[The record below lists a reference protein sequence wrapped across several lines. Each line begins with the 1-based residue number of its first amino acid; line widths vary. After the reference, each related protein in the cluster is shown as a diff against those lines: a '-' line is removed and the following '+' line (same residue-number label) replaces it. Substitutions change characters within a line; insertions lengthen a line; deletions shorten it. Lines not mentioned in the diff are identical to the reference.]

1 MGILQINALHSAV
14 IEDSLAH
21 ASPLPGTFDFLKVD
35 GHWEKVSRLDGHLPF
50 TAVSGAPHVDTTK
63 TITLYRSED
72 SIFVE
77 VGAGADFID
86 G

>member
-1 MGILQINALHSAV
+1 MGILQINALHAAV
-14 IEDSLAH
+14 IEDSLTH
-21 ASPLPGTFDFLKVD
+21 ASQLPGTFDFLQVE
-35 GHWEKVSRLDGHLPF
+35 GQWEKLSRLDGQLPF
-50 TAVSGAPHVDTTK
+50 TAISGAPQVYTTK
-63 TITLYRSED
+63 TITLYRSDD